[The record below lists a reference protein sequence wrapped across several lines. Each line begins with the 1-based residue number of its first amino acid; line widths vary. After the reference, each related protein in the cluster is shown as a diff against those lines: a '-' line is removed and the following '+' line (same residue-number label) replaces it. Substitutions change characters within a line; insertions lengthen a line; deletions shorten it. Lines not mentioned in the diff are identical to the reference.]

1 MILLYNY
8 THFFKKVII
17 NTTIIKIKR
26 LNNATYSLKK
36 AYRLEI

>member
-1 MILLYNY
+1 MITLTSL
-8 THFFKKVII
+8 KKVII
-17 NTTIIKIKR
+17 NTTIIIKIKR